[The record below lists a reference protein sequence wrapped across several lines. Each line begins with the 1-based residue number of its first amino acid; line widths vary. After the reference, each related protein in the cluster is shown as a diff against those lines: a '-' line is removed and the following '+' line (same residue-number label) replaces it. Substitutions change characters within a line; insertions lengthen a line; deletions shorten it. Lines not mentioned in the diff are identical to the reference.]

1 MTSARSRLKTP
12 TRSRYNIYSGVLT
25 SPRSRLRNDPGFL
38 PRRGRGLIFGRGFDL
53 ATSVVGVFYRGG
65 NEVKNIGVEVL
76 TSLVPRSR
84 NEVEVF
90 TSLVSGSKNEVE
102 VIPRR

>member
-1 MTSARSRLKTP
+1 MAE
-12 TRSRYNIYSGVLT
+12 V
-25 SPRSRLRNDPGFL
+25 
-38 PRRGRGLIFGRGFDL
+38 FDL
-53 ATSVVGVFYRGG
+53 ATSVFGVFYCVG

-76 TSLVPRSR
+76 TSLLPRSR